1 MNGFFAYGIP
11 PQKQP
16 GNAPKTK
23 ALLAVPMAVFL
34 AVLVFQG
41 CSRPRKKPD
50 SVSGPVSQT
59 GDSRNWPEYGGRPDQ
74 SKFVELTQ
82 ITKENVSQLQ
92 VAWHYPTAD
101 KVEYLFNP
109 IIVDNMM
116 YVLAKNNSLVALDA
130 ATGQERWIH
139 ANLNGITWR
148 GINYWESKDRKDR
161 RLLFCLNNTLQAIDA
176 QTGKSILTF
185 GNNGSVSL
193 REGLDRDPATLGRV
207 QSTTPGRIFENLI
220 LLGSSPGENLF
231 SAPGHL
237 RAFDVITGKQVW
249 IFHTI
254 PHPGEFGYDTW
265 PKEAYKYVGGANTWG
280 EISLDEKR
288 GIAYF
293 PVGSPTYDYYGADRA
308 GTNLFGNCL
317 LALDA
322 RTGKRLWHFQTV
334 HHDLWDYDLTAA
346 PQLITVKHNGKPI
359 DAVAIATKQGFLFA
373 FNRVTGEPLWPIEER
388 PVPASDMPEEKSW
401 PTQPFPTVLPPFN
414 RQNVTANDL
423 NPYMTAEEQAS
434 WKKRIAE
441 AKTGLFT
448 PLSDQHE
455 TIAMPGAV
463 GGANFGNTAANPS
476 KGLVYVAA
484 QEYPSVYRLSK
495 TELGQAPLSADQ
507 VTRAKTTYSTYCQ
520 SCHGADRAGI
530 VGPSLVDIGTRVNF
544 DGFKTVVA
552 VGKGQMPG
560 FQHIDEQTLSA
571 LYRFLGGTVESANR
585 RPQGGPGGTTT
596 MPTGPVVASG
606 GAPGVASGMAAMR
619 SVNALRAYPEGIPSP
634 ANKYT
639 TGYGLEYSNLLSPP
653 WSFIVAYDLNTGT
666 IQWKKI
672 IGQDI
677 RVLKQ
682 GGKDTGTPIGSQ
694 RKGMIVTANG
704 LLFAT
709 SKGGKIY
716 AFDADNGTTLWT
728 AELPKET
735 QGLLS
740 MYEAK
745 GRQYLVVSST
755 ANLTVESVEKGDN
768 TVRANGLPPG
778 YVVFALPEKK

>member
-1 MNGFFAYGIP
+1 MTIFKLIRTLFF
-11 PQKQP
+11 
-16 GNAPKTK
+16 
-23 ALLAVPMAVFL
+23 
-34 AVLVFQG
+34 VLVISLG
-41 CSRPRKKPD
+41 CNRPVQKNRQPADTEPSK
-50 SVSGPVSQT
+50 
-59 GDSRNWPEYGGRPDQ
+59 NWPEYGGRPDQ
-74 SKFVELTQ
+74 SKYVNLNQ
-82 ITKENVSQLQ
+82 ITKENVSQLR

-101 KVEYLFNP
+101 KIEYLFNP
-109 IIVDNMM
+109 VIVDDVM

-130 ATGQERWIH
+130 ATGKEIWIH

-176 QTGKSILTF
+176 QTGKSILNF
-185 GNNGSVSL
+185 GVNGSVPL
-193 REGLDRDPATLGRV
+193 REGLDRDPATIGRI

-254 PHPGEFGYDTW
+254 PHPGEFGYETW

-293 PVGSPTYDYYGADRA
+293 PVGSPTYDYYGADRT
-308 GTNLFGNCL
+308 GSNLFGNCL
-317 LALDA
+317 LALNA

-346 PQLITVKHNGKPI
+346 PQLVTVNHKGKSI
-359 DAVAIATKQGFLFA
+359 DAVTIATKQGFLFA

-388 PVPASDMPEEKSW
+388 PVPLSDMPEEKSW

-414 RQNVTANDL
+414 RQNVTINDI
-423 NPYMTAEEQAS
+423 NPYLTAEERES
-434 WKKRIAE
+434 WKIRLAE

-448 PLSDQHE
+448 PLSDKHE
-455 TIAMPGAV
+455 TISMPGAV
-463 GGANFGNTAANPS
+463 GGANYGNTAANPK
-476 KGLVYVAA
+476 KGIVYVAA

-507 VTRAKTTYSTYCQ
+507 VTQAKTIYATSCQ

-530 VGPSLVDIGTRVNF
+530 VGPSLLDLGTRVNF
-544 DGFKTVVA
+544 ESFKTVVA

-571 LYRFLGGTVESANR
+571 LYRFLGGTIESPNR
-585 RPQGGPGGTTT
+585 RPQGAPSGTATN
-596 MPTGPVVASG
+596 PDGPVVASG
-606 GAPGVASGMAAMR
+606 GAPGVPSGMAAMR
-619 SVNALRAYPEGIPSP
+619 SVNALRAYPEGAASP

-653 WSFIVAYDLNTGT
+653 WSFIVAYDLNSGT
-666 IQWKKI
+666 VKWKKTDRA
-672 IGQDI
+672 GHS
-677 RVLKQ
+677 
-682 GGKDTGTPIGSQ
+682 GSETG
-694 RKGMIVTANG
+694 RKRHRNADWLATERHDRDVER
-704 LLFAT
+704 FA
-709 SKGGKIY
+709 
-716 AFDADNGTTLWT
+716 
-728 AELPKET
+728 
-735 QGLLS
+735 
-740 MYEAK
+740 
-745 GRQYLVVSST
+745 
-755 ANLTVESVEKGDN
+755 
-768 TVRANGLPPG
+768 VRN
-778 YVVFALPEKK
+778 V